1 MRDPFDIFGFDE
13 PQRSRPTFNAKD
25 KEFLYQRQKGK
36 CNGCEHKFPMRNLTV
51 DHIKPFSKGGSDKPS
66 NLQLLCGACN
76 SMKGDGTQAQLKKRL
91 KEKGIAGTKAS
102 AARGKTA
109 GSSTSSSKAK
119 TTASAKGKTTAK
131 SKAPAKK
138 TVRSPRK
145 KKEEDLFDI
154 LFG

>member
-25 KEFLYQRQKGK
+25 KEFLYKSQKGK

-76 SMKGDGTQAQLKKRL
+76 SMKGNGTQAQLKKRL
-91 KEKGIAGTKAS
+91 KEKGV
-102 AARGKTA
+102 
-109 GSSTSSSKAK
+109 TSAK
-119 TTASAKGKTTAK
+119 TSTAKGKKVGSAASSTKSKATAK
-131 SKAPAKK
+131 SKMPAKK
-138 TVRSPRK
+138 VTRAPRR

>member
-91 KEKGIAGTKAS
+91 REKGIT
-102 AARGKTA
+102 
-109 GSSTSSSKAK
+109 
-119 TTASAKGKTTAK
+119 SAKSTTTQKATTAK
-131 SKAPAKK
+131 SATKKKAAPKSKVPAKK
-138 TVRSPRK
+138 TSRAPRR
-145 KKEEDLFDI
+145 KEDDIFSI